1 MADVKQIYEI
11 LNDAVAQA
19 FGSGIYDA
27 IDSNNLV
34 SVGEQIK
41 ADGNTDVL
49 GLALLD
55 RVGKVI
61 IEDRA
66 YKSKWRFLAKNEMEW
81 GAIVEKVHT
90 RLMTAQANSSYTW
103 AGGTAPDPYAIN
115 LPDTDVK
122 LFKNITTFEVPVT
135 IPDDQLKTAF
145 LSAAGM
151 ESFITSIFTA
161 VENSVEFYFET
172 EAKLVFNTAIA
183 ICKEKQGEVSNR
195 GVHVVNLLTDYN
207 TLYPD
212 NTIDSADVALYD
224 EDFLK
229 YAVARINDVA
239 DNMAT
244 FNTIYNIDG
253 YERFTPKSEM
263 VAVALNIF
271 ANTCQTHMQSNIYHD
286 TLVTLPMYETIP
298 YFQTQG
304 TGSFADRSKLKEFTP
319 AQDPDED
326 TAIEVTNVVFALMDN
341 RAIGAMLNDERVRS
355 QRNERGEYT
364 NYWYKGTRGNFID
377 TSEQMC
383 VFTLN

>member
-1 MADVKQIYEI
+1 MADVKQIYAI

-19 FGSGIYDA
+19 FGSGTYDA

-34 SVGEQIK
+34 SVGEQIT

-61 IEDRA
+61 IEDRR

-81 GAIVEKVHT
+81 GAIVEKIHT
-90 RLMTAQANSSYTW
+90 RLMEAQANSSYTW
-103 AGGTAPDPYAIN
+103 AGGKAPDPYAIN

-122 LFKNITTFEVPVT
+122 LFKNITTFEIPVT
-135 IPDDQLKTAF
+135 IPDDQLRTAF
-145 LSAAGM
+145 TGASQM

-183 ICKEKQGEVSNR
+183 LCAEKQSEESVR
-195 GVHVVNLLTDYN
+195 GVHLVNLLSDYKAIYTSS
-207 TLYPD
+207 TL
-212 NTIDSADVALYD
+212 TSATALYD

-229 YAVARINDVA
+229 YAVSRINDIC

-253 YERFTPKSEM
+253 YERFTAKENM
-263 VAVALNIF
+263 IAVALNIF
-271 ANTCQTHMQSNIYHD
+271 ANACQTHMQSNIYHD
-286 TLVTLPMYETIP
+286 TLVQLPKYESIP

-304 TGSFADRSKLKEFTP
+304 AGTFADRSKLKEFTP
-319 AQDPDED
+319 GQDPEED
-326 TAIEVTNVVFALMDN
+326 TAIEVTNVVFALMDD
-341 RAIGAMLNDERVRS
+341 RAIGAMLNDERVKS

-377 TSEQMC
+377 VSEQMV